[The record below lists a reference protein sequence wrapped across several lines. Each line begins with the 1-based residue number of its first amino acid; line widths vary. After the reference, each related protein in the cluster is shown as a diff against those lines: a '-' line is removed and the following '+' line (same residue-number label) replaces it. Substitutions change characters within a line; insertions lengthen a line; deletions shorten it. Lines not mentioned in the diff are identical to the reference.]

1 MTDLWD
7 TWHGWERGGGPL
19 AAACRQDLHDR
30 VFAFDRRATHA
41 EKADLM
47 QRCTVY
53 PQAACIPFW
62 ASEGQDVDDPRIIAV
77 FRDARPEE
85 RQAIVRLRVALEQWQ
100 AANEVGE

>member
-7 TWHGWERGGGPL
+7 RWHGWERAGGPL

-30 VFAFDRRATHA
+30 VFAFDRGATHA

-47 QRCTVY
+47 HRCAVY

-62 ASEGQDVDDPRIIAV
+62 ASEGKGVEDPRIVAM
-77 FRDARPEE
+77 FEGARPED
-85 RQAIVRLRVALEQWQ
+85 RQAIIRLRVALEQWQ
-100 AANEVGE
+100 AANQVNK